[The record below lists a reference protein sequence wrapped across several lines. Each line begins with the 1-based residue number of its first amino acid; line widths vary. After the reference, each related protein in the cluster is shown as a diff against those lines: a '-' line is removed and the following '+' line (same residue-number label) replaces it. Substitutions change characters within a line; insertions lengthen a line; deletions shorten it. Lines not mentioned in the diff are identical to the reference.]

1 MVPVR
6 QLSSA
11 LSSAHSMLDRPQKRL
26 ADPPSPP
33 LPRAFS
39 PWLRTCEGTAA
50 RQLATAVLQRLTD
63 SEDRQRQRRE
73 SDEATF
79 TTLVDALVANLL
91 RCQLD
96 PKQQA
101 DIDEKGGWV
110 KVPLSRR
117 KTGSA
122 KVVDRYHVA
131 PMPLSKLPD
140 IVKAMAALDLVSL
153 YKAPQ
158 SSWTRHAS
166 KIKCSD
172 GLLELIDDYSPRLDQ
187 MESFTSAV
195 DARGNL
201 IQPEVIELREAADRG
216 DAVTGVLEVFKRRLR
231 RGPNRK
237 SPPAAQYRDTART
250 DAWREQVQRINAA
263 LHQADITFEAGNGII
278 AGHRVPEQGVAIRD
292 RFTRRIFNNE
302 RWDHG
307 GRLYGGFW
315 QGLPR
320 ELRDGIRID
329 GHRVVTVDF
338 SSMFLQLLYA
348 VKAKEQAPLDEPDLY
363 ERIDREAGWPNDPER
378 KALVREAVKKI
389 VNAMLFDDREDPR
402 ESLPKGTRPY
412 IDKRTKWTDLVRRM
426 KERHPPVARWVGTD
440 VGFELMH
447 HESEIMIAT
456 VLSCLDKGVVVLPIH
471 DGLIVAEPHKEIAR
485 AAMQQAFRDYTG
497 GFVARISG

>member
-1 MVPVR
+1 
-6 QLSSA
+6 
-11 LSSAHSMLDRPQKRL
+11 MLDRPQKRL

-50 RQLATAVLQRLTD
+50 RQLATSVLQSLTD

-73 SDEATF
+73 SDATTF
-79 TTLVDALVANLL
+79 TALVDALVANLL

-122 KVVDRYHVA
+122 KAVDRYHVA

-140 IVKAMAALDLVSL
+140 IVKAMAALDFVSL

-172 GLLELIDDYSPRLDQ
+172 GLLALIDRRAPRLEEL
-187 MESFTSAV
+187 ESVATAK
-195 DARGNL
+195 DARGNI
-201 IQPEVIELREAADRG
+201 IQPEVIELREAADGG
-216 DAVTGVLEVFKRRLR
+216 DAVTGVLEVFKQRLR
-231 RGPNRK
+231 RGANRK
-237 SPPAAQYRDTART
+237 SPPAAQYKDTEQT
-250 DAWREQVQRINAA
+250 NAWREQVQRINAA
-263 LHQADITFEAGNGII
+263 LHQAGITFHAGNGFI
-278 AGHRVPEQGVAIRD
+278 AGHRVPEHGIAVRD

-329 GHRVVTVDF
+329 GHRVVTLDF

-348 VKAKEQAPLDEPDLY
+348 VKAKHQAPLDEPDLY
-363 ERIDREAGWPNDPER
+363 ERIDREAGWPNDPEQ

-389 VNAMLFDDREDPR
+389 VNAMLFDDPDAPR
-402 ESLPKGTRPY
+402 KSLPKNTRPF
-412 IDKRTKWTDLVRRM
+412 IDKRTKWADLVRRM
-426 KERHPPVARWVGTD
+426 KERHPPIAQWIGTD

-456 VLSCLDKGVVVLPIH
+456 VLSCLDQGVVVLPIH
-471 DGLIVAEPHKEIAR
+471 DGLLVAECHKEVAR
-485 AAMQQAFRDYTG
+485 EAMQKAFREYTG
-497 GFVARISG
+497 GSNARISE